1 MQKILLLLATACC
14 FLVSNAQQKVSGTVL
29 DLSNTPIPGATV
41 SEKGTW
47 NGTTTNLNGTFSLN
61 VESDTSTL
69 IISFLGFQAQEI
81 NANSSGLNSI
91 VLLESVNEIDEIIV
105 TALGVE
111 RDKKNL
117 GYAIQKIDSKELT
130 EVKAVNFV
138 DNLAAKVAGVTVSQG
153 ATGVG
158 STSKITIRGESS
170 FTNNNPLFVVDGTP
184 INNNTIVPFTTD
196 AAAGFQEI
204 DFGNGAMEVN
214 PDDVES
220 VSVLKGPSAAA
231 LYGTRAANGVI
242 LITTK
247 SGKGKKGIGVSFNS
261 TNTVETAFRLPQFQN
276 TYGQG
281 NSGEFEF
288 VDGLGGGTND
298 NISYS
303 WGPRTDGRLIP
314 QFTSPTGGVRGGDVA
329 VHGGSPISATPFLS
343 YADNLKDFYKVGN
356 THSNNLVITNAFDGG
371 DMRLSYTDLRSNS
384 IIPGVNLDRKNLSA
398 RLKIN
403 ATDRLKV
410 SSSINYVN
418 SQSDNRPSNGYGS
431 ENVNYSLVAWGP
443 RSLDIAALKNYWQP
457 GLEDVQQYSFNYT
470 FFDNPYFILKEN
482 TNSFNRD
489 RIFGNVMASF
499 QLDEFWSLSLRSG
512 MDYSTELRKFKR
524 AFSTN
529 RFQQGAYAEHQV
541 GFRENNTDLLVNYN
555 RKLGRITFDFS
566 AGVNR
571 LDQQASTVQ
580 TQTTQLA
587 QPGVYSLTNAASP
600 LQVFQVDGKKRI
612 NSAYGVAKFGYE
624 NYLFVDVTARND
636 WSSALA
642 TISSS
647 ENTSFFYPSAS
658 LSFVASN
665 RFSLP
670 ERISFLKF
678 RANVAQVGNDT
689 DPYQTQGVF
698 NAQTPVYG
706 QPTVSEQSTIPNQNL
721 QPEQTNSFETGFDFR
736 MFNDRLIV
744 DFTYYN
750 ALTKNQIISL
760 PVSVT
765 SGYSQQVI
773 NGGEVRSQGIEIILQ
788 SKLLKK
794 KNFEWTSTFNFSRN
808 VATVESLPQSD
819 GRLTLGYSGVYDNT
833 NQRVWFQVEEGGR
846 VGDMYGTGYQKTA
859 EGQFVVDDQGNF
871 LADNDLQRLGNYNPD
886 FILGISNRF
895 QYKRWDANVLLDWR
909 QGGVLVSRTQ
919 ALAGVGGQLE
929 ETGNRP
935 EGGIIVDGVVNQ
947 GTANN
952 PVYVPNTTAISAESY
967 YRQFYDRNHEEN
979 NTVNASYLKIRE
991 VAFGYTF
998 PADKNTGIWKNIET
1012 LKISLIGRNLFA
1024 FSEVTH
1030 FDPEQIAVQGQQF
1043 VSGVEDMSYA
1053 TSRSIGL
1060 KLGVNF

>member
-1 MQKILLLLATACC
+1 
-14 FLVSNAQQKVSGTVL
+14 
-29 DLSNTPIPGATV
+29 
-41 SEKGTW
+41 
-47 NGTTTNLNGTFSLN
+47 
-61 VESDTSTL
+61 
-69 IISFLGFQAQEI
+69 
-81 NANSSGLNSI
+81 
-91 VLLESVNEIDEIIV
+91 
-105 TALGVE
+105 
-111 RDKKNL
+111 
-117 GYAIQKIDSKELT
+117 
-130 EVKAVNFV
+130 
-138 DNLAAKVAGVTVSQG
+138 
-153 ATGVG
+153 
-158 STSKITIRGESS
+158 
-170 FTNNNPLFVVDGTP
+170 
-184 INNNTIVPFTTD
+184 
-196 AAAGFQEI
+196 
-204 DFGNGAMEVN
+204 
-214 PDDVES
+214 
-220 VSVLKGPSAAA
+220 
-231 LYGTRAANGVI
+231 
-242 LITTK
+242 
-247 SGKGKKGIGVSFNS
+247 
-261 TNTVETAFRLPQFQN
+261 
-276 TYGQG
+276 
-281 NSGEFEF
+281 
-288 VDGLGGGTND
+288 
-298 NISYS
+298 
-303 WGPRTDGRLIP
+303 
-314 QFTSPTGGVRGGDVA
+314 
-329 VHGGSPISATPFLS
+329 
-343 YADNLKDFYKVGN
+343 
-356 THSNNLVITNAFDGG
+356 
-371 DMRLSYTDLRSNS
+371 
-384 IIPGVNLDRKNLSA
+384 
-398 RLKIN
+398 
-403 ATDRLKV
+403 
-410 SSSINYVN
+410 
-418 SQSDNRPSNGYGS
+418 
-431 ENVNYSLVAWGP
+431 
-443 RSLDIAALKNYWQP
+443 
-457 GLEDVQQYSFNYT
+457 
-470 FFDNPYFILKEN
+470 
-482 TNSFNRD
+482 
-489 RIFGNVMASF
+489 
-499 QLDEFWSLSLRSG
+499 
-512 MDYSTELRKFKR
+512 
-524 AFSTN
+524 
-529 RFQQGAYAEHQV
+529 
-541 GFRENNTDLLVNYN
+541 
-555 RKLGRITFDFS
+555 
-566 AGVNR
+566 
-571 LDQQASTVQ
+571 
-580 TQTTQLA
+580 
-587 QPGVYSLTNAASP
+587 
-600 LQVFQVDGKKRI
+600 
-612 NSAYGVAKFGYE
+612 
-624 NYLFVDVTARND
+624 VDVTSRND